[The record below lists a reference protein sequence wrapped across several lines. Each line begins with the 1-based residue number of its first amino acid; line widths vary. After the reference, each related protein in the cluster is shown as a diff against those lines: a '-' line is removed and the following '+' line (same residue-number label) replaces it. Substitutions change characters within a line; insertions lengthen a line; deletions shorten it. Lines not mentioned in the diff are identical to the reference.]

1 MTETLADVLDE
12 TLDDLR
18 AESDPRRAVIAAY
31 ARMERSLAAHGV
43 PRRRFEAP
51 HEYLGRV
58 LGELTGGRLAASRLT
73 TLFERARFSPHE
85 IDADMKAAA
94 IEAIE
99 RLQADLAAVEAAEAA

>member
-1 MTETLADVLDE
+1 M
-12 TLDDLR
+12 
-18 AESDPRRAVIAAY
+18 IAAY

-58 LGELTGGRLAASRLT
+58 LGELTAGRLPAGRLT

-85 IDADMKAAA
+85 IDETMKSDA

-99 RLQADLAAVEAAEAA
+99 SLQADLAVAEAEAA